1 MEIVDTIYSIIDT
14 IGKEKIQS
22 EITSDR
28 SLSSHYIE
36 MIMAQCMKITEA
48 SNEETLGSLSEAL
61 LHFMLTVSTLPSA
74 RKVQLNNIDLDIVI
88 PNLHTLRTSPD
99 KAIIIQISKGNNHLI
114 LEQPGNL
121 TLVQPNYRNLWIVS
135 SNPITTIGCINYT
148 INSEENGMPST
159 EKRKFHDI
167 IIDIEKFLK
176 ETGDRSLR
184 FFQ

>member
-1 MEIVDTIYSIIDT
+1 MEIVDTIYSIINA

-22 EITSDR
+22 DITSDR

-36 MIMAQCMKITEA
+36 MIMAQCMKINGA

-61 LHFMLTVSTLPSA
+61 LHFMLTIGTLPSV
-74 RKVQLNNIDLDIVI
+74 RKVQLDNTDLDIVI

-99 KAIIIQISKGNNHLI
+99 KAIIIQISRGNNHLI
-114 LEQPGNL
+114 QELLGNL
-121 TLVQPNYRNLWIVS
+121 ALIQPNHKNLWIVS
-135 SNPITTIGCINYT
+135 SNPITTVRCVNY
-148 INSEENGMPST
+148 IVNPEKIGMPSA
-159 EKRKFHDI
+159 EIRKFQDI

-184 FFQ
+184 FIQ